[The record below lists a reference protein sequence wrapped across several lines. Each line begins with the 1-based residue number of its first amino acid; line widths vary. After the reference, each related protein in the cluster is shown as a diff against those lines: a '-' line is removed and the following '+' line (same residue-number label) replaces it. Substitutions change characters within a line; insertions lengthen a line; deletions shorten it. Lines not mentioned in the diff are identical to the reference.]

1 MYRVGNG
8 KSIAWKMRDS
18 EWKVRSFSFRHSTA
32 SLPRAQA
39 YMDATQIGTFYPLAP
54 RRLVLEAPAHK
65 YIDHMLI
72 AVLLFMREKDD
83 AASARADSYGAAVQ
97 LHPFC

>member
-1 MYRVGNG
+1 
-8 KSIAWKMRDS
+8 
-18 EWKVRSFSFRHSTA
+18 
-32 SLPRAQA
+32 
-39 YMDATQIGTFYPLAP
+39 MDATQIGTFYPLAP

-83 AASARADSYGAAVQ
+83 AASARADLTAEKTRSKSRSA
-97 LHPFC
+97 